1 MGASDW
7 GPCPGLAGWSQRSPR
22 VPAEGSEFLLLVC
35 CPGDWK
41 PHHHMLR
48 AGPHP
53 SNPLCQTSLGHC
65 SARDWVSGKARESG
79 HPKNHLTP
87 SRGASPLGNTAP
99 WWALRPHFLDCQI
112 PPPGW
117 PACRGACIVVP
128 PVWGAEY
135 PHPEVDFSP
144 SSPWGAAEAVR
155 GEGLSGVPS
164 WHRQGARRAGR
175 LRA

>member
-1 MGASDW
+1 MGRICRVLGKQDARYSTPISPAWEELGVGASDW

-35 CPGDWK
+35 CPGVWK

-65 SARDWVSGKARESG
+65 SARDWVSGKARESV

-112 PPPGW
+112 PPKTWVIMAQTGKNL
-117 PACRGACIVVP
+117 PAMQETQV
-128 PVWGAEY
+128 
-135 PHPEVDFSP
+135 
-144 SSPWGAAEAVR
+144 
-155 GEGLSGVPS
+155 
-164 WHRQGARRAGR
+164 
-175 LRA
+175 